1 MRSSP
6 FSASFRFFRISNFLA
21 VWAAGFCTLLTL
33 SSLIPPLQSP
43 DEASHLMRA
52 AMISQGQFSL
62 REVDPSSSG
71 ALIDEG
77 LLKFSEM
84 YLTTVVV
91 DAQARLSPAT
101 RKEIEQLTWTGRYRY
116 APLPGAGYYLPA
128 IYAPQALGFWAGRS
142 LNLSIAKTYRLVRF
156 CTLLVSAGLLAL
168 AFALMPPNPLTLGL
182 IVLPMTL
189 FQLAS
194 PTVDG
199 TTTGLVV
206 LALSAFMRSL
216 LRPSAAL
223 SITLAATCLLV
234 ATTRIHMMPLLLLPF
249 FLALQNRSK
258 RDFVLGGS
266 AVFLA
271 LGWIYFALA
280 STVDSRV
287 QRASTT
293 GELVSRYLTH
303 PVDFIAVVGRSLA
316 DDTLAR
322 FYAETFIGILGWLD
336 TRLPPHFYPILWVAL
351 AVVAL
356 CSLRVKTLREDWAA
370 RIVLLAIAIA
380 STALVF
386 FAMLVTWTAVPAVTI
401 NGVQGRYF
409 LGPALVLSC
418 TLSGLSGLSGFKPPV
433 SPPAFRVLRWVSWG
447 VFACLSATALVIT
460 LLARY
465 H

>member
-1 MRSSP
+1 MRTVRP
-6 FSASFRFFRISNFLA
+6 FRFSHFLA
-21 VWAAGFCTLLTL
+21 IWAAGFCALLAL
-33 SSLIPPLQSP
+33 SSLIPPIQSP
-43 DEASHLMRA
+43 DEHSHLMRA

-62 REVDPSSSG
+62 RAVDPASSG
-71 ALIDEG
+71 ALIDDG
-77 LLKFSEM
+77 FLKFTQM

-101 RKEIEQLTWTGRYRY
+101 RKEIEQLTWTGRYTY

-142 LNLSIAKTYRLVRF
+142 LELSIANTYRLVRF
-156 CTLLVSAGLLAL
+156 FTLLASTGLLAL
-168 AFALMPPNPLTLGL
+168 ACTLMPPNPLTLGL

-216 LRPSAAL
+216 VRPSAAL

-234 ATTRIHMMPLLLLPF
+234 VTTRIHMMPLLLLPF
-249 FLALQNRSK
+249 FLALQNRTR
-258 RDFVLGGS
+258 RDFVLGGV

-271 LGWIYFALA
+271 LGWVYFALA

-293 GELVSRYLTH
+293 GELVWRYVSH
-303 PVDFIAVVGRSLA
+303 PADFIAVVGRSLA
-316 DDTLAR
+316 DDALGK

-336 TRLPPHFYPILWVAL
+336 TTLPPHFYPILWAAM
-351 AVVAL
+351 AVMAL

-370 RIVLLAIAIA
+370 RGVLLLIAIA
-380 STALVF
+380 SAALVF

-409 LGPALVLSC
+409 LGPALVLSVA
-418 TLSGLSGLSGFKPPV
+418 LSGLVGAVPPV
-433 SPPAFRVLRWVSWG
+433 SLPISLPVSLPILPPIFRLWRWVS
-447 VFACLSATALVIT
+447 
-460 LLARY
+460 
-465 H
+465 